1 MTNALTNN
9 LYINEGV
16 IAALDVVV
24 QADAP
29 ETIDSANVDD
39 VSVNDF
45 NKIFAATV
53 EKQNFTLGD
62 MSKETEGLDEA
73 LNQAILEVTME
84 KALDL
89 TLARDITE
97 IINQL
102 KSAVNLESPETDSNL
117 ENTDSADEND
127 ETVLPVFEQMLTFV
141 NNKTDIIC
149 TVNDTVNDTV
159 NNTENDIV
167 NNTVGNTV
175 NNTLSNTL
183 NDMASEAQQVSEKYS
198 LKEQKTLNGLA
209 VKQTVA
215 EDILKKDDLSETSSG
230 IDDMLT
236 ELNIESVSSE
246 TDLSGDSYMNH
257 QQSPEEYS
265 VKVMLNT
272 HNDKF
277 DIHVDKTINSS
288 NSVKVSEFSPEKI
301 IEQIIK
307 HMDSIKSNSKVSMVL
322 NPESLGKINLQII
335 NSRDGLSAQ
344 LTVMT
349 NDVKELLMKGL
360 DGLKEAL
367 ITNGVAVDNILVK
380 VSEPEES
387 YNPDW
392 TEQENPEDGQKGKE
406 KQKHEEKEK
415 GLFAKKM
422 AESLEQKNGNV

>member
-16 IAALDVVV
+16 TAALDTVA
-24 QADAP
+24 QTEAP
-29 ETIDSANVDD
+29 VTIGSASVDD

-53 EKQNFTLGD
+53 EKQNFILGD
-62 MSKETEGLDEA
+62 MSKETESLDEA

-102 KSAVNLESPETDSNL
+102 KSAVNLEYPETDSNL
-117 ENTDSADEND
+117 EITNAVEDDDEP
-127 ETVLPVFEQMLTFV
+127 VLPVFEQMLTFV
-141 NNKTDIIC
+141 NNKTDII
-149 TVNDTVNDTV
+149 NM
-159 NNTENDIV
+159 V
-167 NNTVGNTV
+167 NNTVNNSVNDAV
-175 NNTLSNTL
+175 NNTS
-183 NDMASEAQQVSEKYS
+183 SEGQQLSEKYS
-198 LKEQKTLNGLA
+198 PYEQKALNSLA
-209 VKQTVA
+209 VKQTAA
-215 EDILKKDDLSETSSG
+215 EDILKEEDLSENSLE
-230 IDDMLT
+230 IDDMLK

-246 TDLSGDSYMNH
+246 TDLSGDSYMNN

-265 VKVMLNT
+265 VKVMLNNHT
-272 HNDKF
+272 DKF
-277 DIHVDKTINSS
+277 DIHFDKTVNAS
-288 NSVKVSEFSPEKI
+288 NSVKAAEFSPEKI
-301 IEQIIK
+301 IEQITK

-322 NPESLGKINLQII
+322 NPESLGKINLQIM
-335 NSRDGLSAQ
+335 NSKDGLSAQ

-392 TEQENPEDGQKGKE
+392 TEQENSENGQKGKE
-406 KQKHEEKEK
+406 KQKQEEKEK

-422 AESLEQKNGNV
+422 AESLEQQNGNV

>member
-16 IAALDVVV
+16 TAALDTVA
-24 QADAP
+24 QTEAP
-29 ETIDSANVDD
+29 VTIGSASVDD

-53 EKQNFTLGD
+53 EKQNFILGD
-62 MSKETEGLDEA
+62 MSKETESLDEA

-102 KSAVNLESPETDSNL
+102 KSAVNLEYPETDSNL
-117 ENTDSADEND
+117 EITNAVEDDDEP
-127 ETVLPVFEQMLTFV
+127 VLPVFEQMLTFV
-141 NNKTDIIC
+141 NNKTDII
-149 TVNDTVNDTV
+149 NM
-159 NNTENDIV
+159 V
-167 NNTVGNTV
+167 NNTVNNSVNNSVNDAV
-175 NNTLSNTL
+175 NNTS
-183 NDMASEAQQVSEKYS
+183 SEGQQLSEKYS
-198 LKEQKTLNGLA
+198 PYEQKALNSLA
-209 VKQTVA
+209 VKQTA
-215 EDILKKDDLSETSSG
+215 TEDILKEDDTSENSLE
-230 IDDMLT
+230 IDDMLK

-246 TDLSGDSYMNH
+246 TDLSGDSYMNN

-265 VKVMLNT
+265 VKVMLNNHT
-272 HNDKF
+272 DKF
-277 DIHVDKTINSS
+277 DIHFDKTVNAS
-288 NSVKVSEFSPEKI
+288 NSVKAAEFSPEKI
-301 IEQIIK
+301 IEQITK

-322 NPESLGKINLQII
+322 NPESLGKINLQIM
-335 NSRDGLSAQ
+335 NSKDGLSAQ

-387 YNPDW
+387 YYNRY
-392 TEQENPEDGQKGKE
+392 
-406 KQKHEEKEK
+406 KHDCVRQQY
-415 GLFAKKM
+415 LLNC
-422 AESLEQKNGNV
+422 AE